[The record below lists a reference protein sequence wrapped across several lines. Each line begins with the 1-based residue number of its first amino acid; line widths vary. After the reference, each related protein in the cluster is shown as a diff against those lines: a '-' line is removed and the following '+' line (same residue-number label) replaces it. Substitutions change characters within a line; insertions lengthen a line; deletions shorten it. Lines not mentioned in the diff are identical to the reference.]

1 MKKQTTGNVLKTV
14 FTSALMVTVLFFSTA
29 NAAEKNTGKT
39 APYELKYVGK
49 IQEQPIFQ
57 LDIENPEREE
67 MYLTIFDQAGNVL
80 YADKFAGKTFSK
92 KFQFEMIDGLSTK
105 IKMTISS
112 KSTRQSQQFE
122 INNVQKMFEEVVV
135 TKVS

>member
-14 FTSALMVTVLFFSTA
+14 FTLMISVLFFSTT
-29 NAAEKNTGKT
+29 NAAGNNTGKT

-49 IQEQPIFQ
+49 LQEQPIFQ
-57 LDIENPEREE
+57 LDIENPDKEE
-67 MYLTIFDQAGNVL
+67 MYLTILDQAGNVL
-80 YADKFAGKTFSK
+80 YTDKFAGKAFSK

-112 KSTRQSQQFE
+112 KNTRQSQQFE
-122 INNVQKMFEEVVV
+122 INNVHKMVEEVVV